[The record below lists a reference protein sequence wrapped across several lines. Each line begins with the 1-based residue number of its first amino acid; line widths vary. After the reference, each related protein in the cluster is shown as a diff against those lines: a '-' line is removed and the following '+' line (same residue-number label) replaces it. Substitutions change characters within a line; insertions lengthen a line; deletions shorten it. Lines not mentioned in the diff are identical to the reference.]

1 MVKYLTEIITRLEKM
16 SKGINNNGGDWTGQP
31 IQAPNVDAEV
41 KTLKNCQQV
50 IDDAT
55 DALKQANK
63 AGREA
68 SPAGNKMVTQVEN
81 LANGIY
87 ANNTGKLTEYG
98 VAVRAVGQ
106 PKPAPGKGVISSI
119 IDDVDGEGFILERTT
134 LVNAGNYE
142 WEKAAG
148 KDATVLTID
157 PSLFMHFKT
166 TKKNKFVDDDVLK
179 GVRYFYRERG
189 INAEHNG
196 EWSEA
201 VSALQ

>member
-1 MVKYLTEIITRLEKM
+1 MVKYLDTIITRLQKM
-16 SKGINNNGGDWTGQP
+16 SKGINNNNADWTGQP
-31 IQAPNVDAEV
+31 VQAIDVDTEI
-41 KTLKNCQQV
+41 KNLQKQQQA

-55 DALKQANK
+55 DVLKQANK
-63 AGREA
+63 AGRDA
-68 SPAGNKMVTQVEN
+68 SPAGNKMVVQVEN

-87 ANNTGKLTEYG
+87 TNNTGKLTEYG
-98 VAVRAVGQ
+98 VAIRAVGHAL
-106 PKPAPGKGVISSI
+106 PAPGKGVITSI

-142 WEKAAG
+142 WEKATG

-157 PSLFMHFKT
+157 PSLFQHYKT

>member
-1 MVKYLTEIITRLEKM
+1 MVKYLNTIITRLQKM
-16 SKGINNNGGDWTGQP
+16 SKGINNNNADWTGQP
-31 IQAPNVDAEV
+31 LQGIDVDTEVIALQKRQQA
-41 KTLKNCQQV
+41 
-50 IDDAT
+50 IDDAM
-55 DALKQANK
+55 DVLKQANK
-63 AGREA
+63 AGRDA
-68 SPAGNKMVTQVEN
+68 SPAGNKMITQVEN

-98 VAVRAVGQ
+98 VAVRAAGQ
-106 PKPAPGKGVISSI
+106 AQPAPMKGVISKI

-134 LVNAGNYE
+134 LVNTDTYE

-148 KDATVLTID
+148 TDAKVLTID
-157 PSLFMHFKT
+157 PTLFMHFKT

-179 GVRYFYRERG
+179 GIRYFYRERG
-189 INAEHNG
+189 INANFNG

>member
-1 MVKYLTEIITRLEKM
+1 MVKYLDTIITRLQKM
-16 SKGINNNGGDWTGQP
+16 SKGINNNNADWTGQP
-31 IQAPNVDAEV
+31 VQAIDVDTEI
-41 KTLKNCQQV
+41 KNLQKQQQA

-55 DALKQANK
+55 DVLKQANK
-63 AGREA
+63 AGRDA
-68 SPAGNKMVTQVEN
+68 SPAGNKMVVQVEN

-98 VAVRAVGQ
+98 VAIRAVGHAL
-106 PKPAPGKGVISSI
+106 PAPGKGVITSI

-142 WEKAAG
+142 WEKATG

-157 PSLFMHFKT
+157 PSLFQHYKT

-189 INAEHNG
+189 INANFNG

>member
-1 MVKYLTEIITRLEKM
+1 MVKYLDEIITSLTKM
-16 SKGINNNGGDWTGQP
+16 KTGMHDNTGDWTGQP
-31 IQAPNVDAEV
+31 VQETDVDSELVELGKRQQAITDAEN
-41 KTLKNCQQV
+41 K
-50 IDDAT
+50 
-55 DALKQANK
+55 LKQANQ

-68 SPAGNKMVTQVEN
+68 APAGHKMVTQVGN

-98 VAVRAVGQ
+98 VAIRAVGHSL
-106 PKPAPGKGVISSI
+106 PAPGKGVISSI
-119 IDDVDGEGFILERTT
+119 INDVDGEGFILERTT

-148 KDATVLTID
+148 TDATVLTID
-157 PSLFMHFKT
+157 PKLFIHFKT
-166 TKKNKFVDDDVLK
+166 TKKNKFVDDAVLK

-196 EWSEA
+196 EWSEP

>member
-1 MVKYLTEIITRLEKM
+1 MVKYLDTIITRLQKM
-16 SKGINNNGGDWTGQP
+16 SKGINNNNADWTGQP
-31 IQAPNVDAEV
+31 VQAIDVDTEI
-41 KTLKNCQQV
+41 KNLQKQQQA

-55 DALKQANK
+55 DVLKQANK
-63 AGREA
+63 AGRDA
-68 SPAGNKMVTQVEN
+68 SPAGNKMVVQVEN

-87 ANNTGKLTEYG
+87 SNNTGKLTEYG
-98 VAVRAVGQ
+98 VAIRAVGH
-106 PKPAPGKGVISSI
+106 KHEAPNKGVVSSI
-119 IDDVDGEGFILERTT
+119 TDDVDGEGFILDRTT
-134 LVNAGNYE
+134 LVNADTYE

-157 PSLFMHFKT
+157 PSLFQHYKT

-189 INAEHNG
+189 INANFNG

>member
-1 MVKYLTEIITRLEKM
+1 MVKYLDEIITSLTKM
-16 SKGINNNGGDWTGQP
+16 KTGIHDNTADWTGQP
-31 IQAPNVDAEV
+31 VQETDVDAELV
-41 KTLKNCQQV
+41 ELGKRQQA
-50 IDDAT
+50 IT
-55 DALKQANK
+55 DAENKLKQANQ

-68 SPAGNKMVTQVEN
+68 APVGHKMVTQIGN

-98 VAVRAVGQ
+98 VAIRAVAQ
-106 PKPAPGKGVISSI
+106 PKPAPKKGVIAGI
-119 IDDVDGEGFILERTT
+119 KNDVDGEGFILERTT
-134 LVNAGNYE
+134 LENTDTYE

-148 KDATVLTID
+148 TDATVLTID
-157 PSLFMHFKT
+157 PTIFKHFKT
-166 TKKNKFVDDDVLK
+166 TKKNKFVDDAVLK

-201 VSALQ
+201 VSSLQ